1 MTADGLRKHLEAAGI
16 SQREL
21 ARMLD
26 YNERTVRRY
35 CAGEPIPRV
44 VEYAVR
50 WLFHDWPANVP
61 PQEEFYAR
69 RQP

>member
-16 SQREL
+16 SRREL

-26 YNERTVRRY
+26 YDQRTIRRY
-35 CAGEPIPRV
+35 CAGYPIPRA

-50 WLFHDWPANVP
+50 WLFDDWPAHVP
-61 PQEEFYAR
+61 PQEELYAR
-69 RQP
+69 RTP